1 MANDFYNPEDNSP
14 DWDQMERDFQEF
26 HEKQVFQDV
35 VAIIKTK
42 GLYSVLKTITNMMEE
57 KGIK

>member
-1 MANDFYNPEDNSP
+1 MANDFYIPEDNSP
-14 DWDQMERDFQEF
+14 DWDLMEQEF
-26 HEKQVFQDV
+26 HEWQVFHDV
-35 VAIIKTK
+35 VAIIETK